1 MDFHLVETS
10 PDYLLGILSAEGEIK
25 FLVASSPIPAV
36 CLWKVG
42 SVWQRATEEEG
53 EDDVDKSLGYVFYS
67 THQSPS
73 PERGHRSRHPPRFL
87 AVATGDSIRECKFP
101 ISQFIKRSSSFTRPP
116 SIVVGG
122 LLRESLCYGRIL
134 SWKM

>member
-25 FLVASSPIPAV
+25 FLVASSPIRAV

-67 THQSPS
+67 IQ
-73 PERGHRSRHPPRFL
+73 
-87 AVATGDSIRECKFP
+87 
-101 ISQFIKRSSSFTRPP
+101 P
-116 SIVVGG
+116 SITLARTGTPFQTPAEISCGG
-122 LLRESLCYGRIL
+122 HWRFN
-134 SWKM
+134 